1 MDGAAFRVFCFATA
15 DSLGT
20 RSILRF
26 AISENAS
33 IDIISAGSTPHTAVV
48 AGSTTYAE
56 MLLYHSDY
64 DVHRGSPRAITISAS
79 VQPWTPE

>member
-48 AGSTTYAE
+48 AGSTTYTLKCSYTTLIMMFTGEAHV
-56 MLLYHSDY
+56 LS
-64 DVHRGSPRAITISAS
+64 R
-79 VQPWTPE
+79 